1 MKSINEYISD
11 IQYLDVITE
20 EFCIVEGLD
29 MINESFKSSILSKLA
44 KVIFDAEK
52 YHNMHEIED
61 KKKRKIRDKERG
73 YEYPDDMYKPT
84 LNSFASIFGPKTVEG
99 RYGGKKTGVQGVKWS
114 EIEDKDFK
122 EYTEYSKELN
132 KLIKSSYGKKDGNA
146 DFIIEDPDG
155 KIINFIKAY
164 GESEKSAGMF
174 YFNIEGKWEDGVK
187 EFEKDLYKYN
197 KRSLKVHEVI
207 EAVKGLIGA
216 GCKVYALEITPDMI
230 KDYDDLHIGRE
241 KSQKGVINYDKK
253 SLDALLKN
261 QKSRYNALV
270 KDMKAKRLEANKDN
284 LFDEIKKVNDEVVAL
299 YQKVMSKP
307 EYIDKF
313 YDLGRLM
320 IYTSNAYEQF
330 YKYTKSMRDS
340 DKRMQRAKE
349 RAAERGEE
357 FDAKEYD
364 KYDYDKSNA
373 KSSIRD
379 CEEYINNVKKEIER
393 VNKALEG
400 KDED

>member
-11 IQYLDVITE
+11 IQYINVITE

-29 MINESFKSSILSKLA
+29 IINESFKSSILSKLA
-44 KVIFDAEK
+44 KTIFDAEK
-52 YHNMHEIED
+52 QHNTREIEN
-61 KKKRKIRDKERG
+61 KKEQKIRDKERG
-73 YEYPDDMYKPT
+73 YEYSDDWYKPK

-122 EYTEYSKELN
+122 EYTEYSKELD

-174 YFNIEGKWEDGVK
+174 YFKIEGNWGDGVK
-187 EFEKDLYKYN
+187 EVEKDFYKYN
-197 KRSLKVHEVI
+197 KRSLKTNEVI

-216 GCKVYALEITPDMI
+216 GCKVYALEITSDMI
-230 KDYDDLHIGRE
+230 KNYDDLHIGR
-241 KSQKGVINYDKK
+241 KDSQKGVINYDKK
-253 SLDALLKN
+253 SLSALLKN
-261 QKSRYNALV
+261 QQSRYNALV
-270 KDMKAKRLEANKDN
+270 KEMKAKRLEANKDN
-284 LFDEIKKVNDEVVAL
+284 LFDEIKKINDEAVAL

-320 IYTSNAYEQF
+320 TYTSYAYEQF
-330 YKYTKSMRDS
+330 YKYAKSMRDS
-340 DKRMQRAKE
+340 DKHIQRAKE

-364 KYDYDKSNA
+364 KYDYNKSNA

-379 CEEYINNVKKEIER
+379 CEEYINKVKKEIEHINN
-393 VNKALEG
+393 VIDG
-400 KDED
+400 KED